1 MIAVVL
7 TEFITGCDL
16 LTSENIHRVDL
27 DGREIMLIGTAH
39 VSKASVEEVKTLIEA
54 EKPDTVCIELCQA
67 RYQAITDLN
76 RWKNTDIVKIIRER
90 KAPLLLANLIMSSY
104 QKKLAKKFGIEPG
117 QEMKQAIAS
126 AKAVGAEICLADR
139 DLQVTM
145 LRLWRSTN
153 FWGKLKL
160 FFQFMLGILM
170 DEELTEEEMEKMK
183 GKDVLTAALD
193 ELSTT
198 FPQIKSIVID
208 ERDQYLAQKIKN
220 APGEKVVAVLGAGHI
235 PGITDEIHRDHDLV
249 KLTKVAPAPKINKII
264 GWSIPLII
272 IILIALT
279 FSVDQAAGTEQILTW
294 ILWNGSLGLLG
305 AIFALAH
312 PLSMLTALLAAPI
325 SSLSPLLAAGWFA
338 GLTEALVR
346 KPSVSDFENLTD
358 DIHTVKGFW
367 RNKVTRILLVVVF
380 VNLGS
385 TVGTIIGGAEV
396 VSRFIGTFLN

>member
-220 APGEKVVAVLGAGHI
+220 APGEKVVAVVGAGHI

>member
-16 LTSENIHRVDL
+16 LTSENIHRIDL

-249 KLTKVAPAPKINKII
+249 KLTKVDPAPKINKII

-279 FSVDQAAGTEQILTW
+279 FSVDRATGTEQILTW

>member
-16 LTSENIHRVDL
+16 LTSENIHRIDL

-235 PGITDEIHRDHDLV
+235 PGITNEIHRDHDLV
-249 KLTKVAPAPKINKII
+249 KLTKVDPAPKINKII

-279 FSVDQAAGTEQILTW
+279 FSVDRATGTEQILTW

-396 VSRFIGTFLN
+396 ASRFIRTFFN